1 MSSADTEGR
10 TRCEGSEMTG
20 VPGPQRAEP
29 DGRSSLAARR
39 GHSWRIAT
47 QGWVAVA
54 GPGDDVVVASRT
66 RLVGRLPEIAA
77 IETAARRSADGGPTM
92 VVLDGP
98 MGVGKSRLIE
108 EAMRIARRL
117 DFTVCA
123 SQ

>member
-54 GPGDDVVVASRT
+54 GPGDDVVVASRAK
-66 RLVGRLPEIAA
+66 LVGRLTEVAHL
-77 IETAARRSADGGPTM
+77 ESAARRVIDGAPTT
-92 VVLDGP
+92 VLLEGP
-98 MGVGKSRLIE
+98 MGVGKSRLAE

-117 DFTVCA
+117 GFTICA